1 MRHFQQILFILFLTF
16 SQNTYSCINE
26 YRTLLS
32 GDVIFTEPRY
42 GKVYSQ
48 KLDDEHLRLKSNE
61 LLASYKRSD
70 SIEYYSDYGVA
81 LIYLGEYQKAKIIYE
96 EIEILQPNL
105 YTTASN
111 LGTIYELI
119 GQPKLALKW
128 IKKSI
133 KLNPKSHKGSEWI
146 HIKILEFKVKG
157 SNDYTRSILGLD
169 FGKDELPNNLNK
181 YDLNKL
187 SEHIWHQLKERSN
200 FVNPKNKIVGN
211 IYFDLGNILAQTVD
225 VQTALQSYE
234 AAKEYGFESALMDQR
249 ILEFEKLAKKAI
261 PNETVEKL
269 KTFLKKHFSIIVS
282 FGLLGLLGFVILL
295 LFLPDWISRLKKVTK
310 D

>member
-1 MRHFQQILFILFLTF
+1 MRHFQKILFILLLTF

-32 GDVIFTEPRY
+32 GDVIFTEPSY

-48 KLDDEHLRLKSNE
+48 KKSDEHLRLKSNE

-70 SIEYYSDYGVA
+70 SIEYYSDYGAA
-81 LIYLGEYQKAKIIYE
+81 LIYLGEYQKAKSIYE
-96 EIEILQPNL
+96 EIEILKPDL

-133 KLNPKSHKGSEWI
+133 KLNPESHKGSEWI
-146 HIKILEFKVKG
+146 HIKILEFKIKG
-157 SNDYTRSILGLD
+157 SKDYSRSILGLD
-169 FGKDELPNNLNK
+169 FGKEEIPNNLNK

-187 SEHIWHQLKERSN
+187 SGHIWHQLEERSN
-200 FVNPKNKIVGN
+200 FVKPENKIVGN

-234 AAKEYGFESALMDQR
+234 AAEEYGFESALMDKR
-249 ILEFEKLAKKAI
+249 ILEFKKLAQKAI

-269 KTFLKKHFSIIVS
+269 KSFLKKHFNIIIS
-282 FGLLGLLGFVILL
+282 FGLLGFVLLL
-295 LFLPDWISRLKKVTK
+295 LFLPGWISRLKKASK